1 MFGLGLTEVIII
13 IIALGV
19 LFFGGK
25 KVTEWARNLGRFTGE
40 FKKGRREIEKE
51 LKEMEKEVEENKK
64 SSSSS
69 EVTEGK

>member
-1 MFGLGLTEVIII
+1 MFGLGVTEIII
-13 IIALGV
+13 IVIALGV

-51 LKEMEKEVEENKK
+51 LKKAEKR
-64 SSSSS
+64 
-69 EVTEGK
+69 G